1 MVVLGW
7 ALLVGLAGSA
17 AERETA
23 TVEAAQQLVRRLLP
37 PASAAQIELGLLP
50 ASNASTG
57 SGVVDAFELAPPRDP
72 ATGALRL
79 RGTSGV
85 ALATGL
91 RHYLFAHCNSSFSWL
106 GDNLAPVVVSGH
118 LPRITP
124 RTAVQRRTALRFRF
138 ALNYC
143 VWAYS
148 VPYWDWARWERE
160 IDLMAMWGVNL
171 VNMIVAMPWVSAA
184 APFAS
189 SFEASKAAAAQV
201 YQSVFKSMGL
211 SVEQIPL
218 PGPSYSNS
226 IGSDGSFEGPLPQ
239 RWIEEHRQLQHRI
252 LKRMKS
258 LGISAVLPAFSGA
271 VPQAF
276 PGLAQYSSAK
286 INVIPGYGDFTST
299 MAYIDPG
306 DPLFQTIGEKFV
318 RTNREEFGDHGHFY
332 DGGTWF
338 DERMTPIMNADYVA
352 TVARSGYR
360 AMTAAD
366 PDAVWVDSGWRFLA
380 NQNWWMG
387 PKHDGAR
394 MKAFLHAIPKGK
406 HIARDLAAEFAPVW
420 QGSDSFYGT
429 DWIWVSPKV
438 SLRPFALAVRP

>member
-1 MVVLGW
+1 MPNRVVAAVVGLM
-7 ALLVGLAGSA
+7 GLAGAAADA
-17 AERETA
+17 AERKTAAPAGSA

-50 ASNASTG
+50 ANASTG

-72 ATGALRL
+72 ATGALLL

-85 ALATGL
+85 ALAAGL

-106 GDNLAPVVVSGH
+106 GDNLAPAVSSPH

-124 RTAVQRRTALRFRF
+124 RTAARRRTALRFRF

-171 VNMIVAMPWVSAA
+171 VNMIVAMPWV
-184 APFAS
+184 
-189 SFEASKAAAAQV
+189 
-201 YQSVFKSMGL
+201 YTRVFQSMGL
-211 SVEQIPL
+211 SVAQIPL
-218 PGPSYSNS
+218 PGPSFSNS
-226 IGSDGSFEGPLPQ
+226 VGSDGSFEGPLPQ

-276 PGLAQYSSAK
+276 PGLPQYSSAK

-420 QGSDSFYGT
+420 QGSESFYGT
-429 DWIWVSPKV
+429 DWIWVSPKA